1 MMLDC
6 IVYFSTLFIERN
18 TYLDTNSSLCWQ
30 RLYIYIVNGF
40 WSPTSTYYES
50 KVVGTGVLKDLDSWI
65 T

>member
-18 TYLDTNSSLCWQ
+18 TYSDTNSS
-30 RLYIYIVNGF
+30 IYIVICF
-40 WSPTSTYYES
+40 WSPTPTYYES
-50 KVVGTGVLKDLDSWI
+50 KVMEPEGLNDLDSWI